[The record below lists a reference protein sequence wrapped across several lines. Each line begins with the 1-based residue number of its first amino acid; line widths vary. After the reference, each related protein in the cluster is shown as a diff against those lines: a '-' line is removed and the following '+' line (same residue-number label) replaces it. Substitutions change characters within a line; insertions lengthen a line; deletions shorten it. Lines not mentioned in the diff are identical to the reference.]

1 MAGFQGKLMGLRL
14 EGQRSQNASKGL
26 WGEAQLGGGVPGT
39 LLGGRRDLASKLHP
53 GINCITLSESL
64 LFMGLSLPIFQVVFK
79 IAFS

>member
-1 MAGFQGKLMGLRL
+1 MAGFQGKLMGLWL

-26 WGEAQLGGGVPGT
+26 WGEAQLGVVPGT